1 MAVSP
6 VKGFPLPLGIPFQ
19 NQSILQRP
27 SSPCP
32 NCNRSD
38 SQRQQLVPRPSQE
51 FPISLEEIRQIHGHM
66 IRTQFRQTHPTAG
79 HLPLLHSSPAA
90 QLNLLISSYIKN
102 GRPEDALRMY
112 SLARAGEDAVLDN
125 FTVPSLLKACAQLSR
140 IRHGEEIH
148 GFVLKVGLHW
158 DVFVQNSL
166 IHMYSE
172 CACADSARRI
182 FEKMPERDVVSW
194 STMIRC
200 FTRSRLFPEA
210 LNLVREMLLSQIPPS
225 EPAMVSMLNLCA
237 ELGDLSI
244 ARALHGYATKNASPE
259 AMGVNISTALV
270 DMYVKSGCLA
280 SARRIF
286 QLMGEKNVATWTSM
300 VAGSVRLNQPTEGLR
315 LLAQMQREGVASN
328 EITVLSLAQECGA
341 TGDLK
346 LSRWAHAYILRRGF
360 SLSLVLL
367 TAMVD
372 MYGKAGDATSARI
385 LFDRMPDKDS
395 ATWTAMLS
403 GYVKIGCIDQAF
415 ELVGLMKEAKV
426 RLNEVTMVSLL
437 ALCREAGALELGRW
451 VHAWI
456 GRQGLRQ
463 DAVLATALIDMYAN
477 CGDVEAASGI
487 FSAAG
492 GGGGGRD
499 VAMWNA
505 MIGGL
510 AMHGRG
516 EEALRLVGQMEEDRV
531 APNHITC
538 VAVLHACS
546 HSGLVSEGKA
556 FFRRMER
563 ELGLTPTVEHY
574 GCMVDLLARAGMLDE
589 AHRLIETMPLRPNV
603 AVWGALLA
611 GCKLHRNAALGET
624 AAKRLLELEPGNC
637 GYSVLLSNMYAM
649 ARRWGEV
656 AEVRKLLRETGA
668 RKSPG
673 FSSIEL
679 GGSLHRFTMG
689 DDSHPQSPQIRAMV
703 EEMMRKL
710 TLAGYVPD
718 TSAVLLNVDEE
729 EKETALAL
737 HSEKLAIAFGLI
749 STAPSALIRVV
760 KNLRVCGDC
769 HTATKLLSE
778 IYQRDIIVKDR
789 NRFHHF
795 SRGACSC
802 GDYW

>member
-1 MAVSP
+1 MGT
-6 VKGFPLPLGIPFQ
+6 VKGFPLPLVSP
-19 NQSILQRP
+19 SKPEHSPEP

-32 NCNRSD
+32 NCNRN

-51 FPISLEEIRQIHGHM
+51 FPISLEEMNGHM
-66 IRTQFRQTHPTAG
+66 IRT
-79 HLPLLHSSPAA
+79 LPPDAPE
-90 QLNLLISSYIKN
+90 ISSAPS
-102 GRPEDALRMY
+102 GTLR
-112 SLARAGEDAVLDN
+112 
-125 FTVPSLLKACAQLSR
+125 
-140 IRHGEEIH
+140 
-148 GFVLKVGLHW
+148 
-158 DVFVQNSL
+158 
-166 IHMYSE
+166 
-172 CACADSARRI
+172 
-182 FEKMPERDVVSW
+182 
-194 STMIRC
+194 
-200 FTRSRLFPEA
+200 
-210 LNLVREMLLSQIPPS
+210 
-225 EPAMVSMLNLCA
+225 
-237 ELGDLSI
+237 
-244 ARALHGYATKNASPE
+244 
-259 AMGVNISTALV
+259 
-270 DMYVKSGCLA
+270 KSGCLA

-286 QLMGEKNVATWTSM
+286 QLMGRRTSPPGLPWSPAASASTSPPKACGFSPNA
-300 VAGSVRLNQPTEGLR
+300 AGRRRLQRDHRPEPGPGVWSNGGPETLPVGTR
-315 LLAQMQREGVASN
+315 LHPQTR
-328 EITVLSLAQECGA
+328 
-341 TGDLK
+341 
-346 LSRWAHAYILRRGF
+346 F

-516 EEALRLVGQMEEDRV
+516 KKPSD
-531 APNHITC
+531 
-538 VAVLHACS
+538 S
-546 HSGLVSEGKA
+546 
-556 FFRRMER
+556 
-563 ELGLTPTVEHY
+563 
-574 GCMVDLLARAGMLDE
+574 LARWKRTEWLPITSPASPSSTPAATPGCWDARRGPPADRDDAPAAE
-589 AHRLIETMPLRPNV
+589 RRRL
-603 AVWGALLA
+603 GALLA

-737 HSEKLAIAFGLI
+737 HSEKLAIAFG
-749 STAPSALIRVV
+749 SSARPPP
-760 KNLRVCGDC
+760 VCGDC